1 MIRLNLPSYDIKL
14 RGTEGHYQVLDPLR
28 RRWVALTPEEWV
40 RQHFIHWLT
49 SSLGYPTALLANEV
63 PLRIGSK
70 DLRADSVLYDRT
82 LKPRMIIEFKAPHI
96 PITQRTIAASW
107 ILLVKNIY
115 SWTIYPTM
123 KNFDNFRQ
131 LFYSLKTFLLIC
143 F

>member
-70 DLRADSVLYDRT
+70 DLRADSVLLPNILWSPT
-82 LKPRMIIEFKAPHI
+82 ASV
-96 PITQRTIAASW
+96 TIAASW

>member
-70 DLRADSVLYDRT
+70 DLRADSVLYDSAQY
-82 LKPRMIIEFKAPHI
+82 LVVSNGLCHYCCKLDFVGKKYLFLDHI
-96 PITQRTIAASW
+96 PNYEE
-107 ILLVKNIY
+107 L
-115 SWTIYPTM
+115 
-123 KNFDNFRQ
+123 
-131 LFYSLKTFLLIC
+131 
-143 F
+143 